1 MHYLVIIN
9 FLIFSFLSFLSSEF
23 AFSAVKIKGGV
34 ITSAEVLKT
43 VKPNKRDDLIIDLNK
58 IDLVHLDKKISIAEA
73 IRLENRIGIG
83 APYDRI
89 KRYIGITRKDAIK
102 LKNGEVA
109 IYRSKE
115 GLKLINIS

>member
-9 FLIFSFLSFLSSEF
+9 FLFFSFLSFLSSEF

-73 IRLENRIGIG
+73 IRFENRIGESSPLATQLRLSPSCLCRPSHG
-83 APYDRI
+83 PAH
-89 KRYIGITRKDAIK
+89 
-102 LKNGEVA
+102 
-109 IYRSKE
+109 SW
-115 GLKLINIS
+115 